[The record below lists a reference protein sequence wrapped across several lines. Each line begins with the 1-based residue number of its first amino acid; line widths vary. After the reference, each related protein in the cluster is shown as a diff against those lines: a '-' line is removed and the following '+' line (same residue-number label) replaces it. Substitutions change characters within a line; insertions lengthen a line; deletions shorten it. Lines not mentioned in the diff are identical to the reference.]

1 MICVALVFLRLTC
14 CTSIVVRQICLHATH
29 IKQIDDGINTVSYV
43 IIDLQAE
50 FKLMLHV
57 CTNAKLIAGS
67 CTERTLQ
74 WRNHSGPNKACQF
87 PNHSVGFV

>member
-1 MICVALVFLRLTC
+1 M
-14 CTSIVVRQICLHATH
+14 RQICLHATH
-29 IKQIDDGINTVSYV
+29 IKQIDDGINTASYV

-57 CTNAKLIAGS
+57 CTNAKFNAGS

-74 WRNHSGPNKACQF
+74 WRNHDILGVIKPASYPIIPLVLFKQTGQ
-87 PNHSVGFV
+87 